1 MKRFLWALP
10 IFLVAV
16 SLGAFADGIRFG
28 LSPNDGSGDNF
39 GYLEQRA
46 GFSIQIHGGTPV
58 DFFPAAI
65 TDAFGYAPGSVF
77 GGATQVFFT
86 DSFIQV
92 GNNTYDLGFSGP
104 GSLFVSSFTFPNDG
118 TGFTTQVQGN
128 FSVPAYYYV
137 GTQLKTIN
145 VSGTG
150 SGTITFAFDSI
161 TGVYYGASPVVFTG
175 STTPEPATFGLMGTG
190 LMTILGV
197 WRWRRKIKRA
207 RNLELA

>member
-1 MKRFLWALP
+1 MKRCFWVLP
-10 IFLVAV
+10 MLLVVISA
-16 SLGAFADGIRFG
+16 SAFADSITIG

-39 GYLEQRA
+39 GFLEQGA

-65 TDAFGYAPGSVF
+65 TDVFGYAPGSVF
-77 GGATQVFFT
+77 GGTTQVFFT

-104 GSLFVSSFTFPNDG
+104 GTLFVSSFTLPTDG

-128 FSVPAYYYV
+128 FSVPAFYYV

-175 STTPEPATFGLMGTG
+175 STTPEPATLGLMGTG
-190 LMTILGV
+190 LMIILGV
-197 WRWRRKIKRA
+197 WRKKIKCA
-207 RNLELA
+207 RSLELP